1 MSFFSTRGGSC
12 VTASQAIL
20 RSATRDG
27 GLFVPAMFP
36 MVEIGEITAFS
47 NKSYAERTSEI
58 LKMYLED
65 FSPEEIS
72 GITKTAYESGRF
84 DDPSVAPMRRLDRMT
99 WVMELFHGPTA
110 AFKDIALQLLPYL
123 LRIAAEKNSE
133 TGELTVLMATTGD
146 TGKAAMEGFR
156 DIPGTRCAVFY
167 PQKGIGEVQRLQMET
182 AEGSNIHAIAV
193 DATFDEIQNH
203 VRDLLSSED
212 FASKLAKKGC
222 VLTSAN
228 SINFG
233 RIAAQIVY
241 YFSAYADL
249 IANGEIVAGEQV
261 NFVVPTGNFG
271 NILAAYYAGNMGL
284 PIHRLICASN
294 RNKVLTDFFSSGIYS
309 VHRTF
314 FKTKS
319 PSMDILFSSN
329 LERLL
334 YEASDRDGALVSAW
348 MGQLK
353 ECGSF
358 SVGEQRK
365 EWLDGTF
372 CSGCADD
379 RETLKEIRDRF
390 EQDHYLMDPH
400 TAVASHVLRRY
411 RQETSDDKPSIIV
424 ATASPYKFSED
435 VLLGLEGS
443 DAIKGKDAFECA
455 SKLAEISGMKV
466 PERLV
471 KLQNMPVRQKAVCET
486 DGIMD
491 TVLQL
496 L

>member
-1 MSFFSTRGGSC
+1 MRG
-12 VTASQAIL
+12 VTP
-20 RSATRDG
+20 DG

-36 MVEIGEITAFS
+36 MVEMSEISALH
-47 NKSYAERTSEI
+47 NKSYAERTADI

-65 FSPEEIS
+65 FSSEEIAEIAS
-72 GITKTAYESGRF
+72 SAYESGRF
-84 DDPSVAPMRRLDRMT
+84 DDPSVAPLRKLDRST

-110 AFKDIALQLLPYL
+110 AFKDVALQILPYL
-123 LRIAAEKNSE
+123 LRLAAKKNAE
-133 TGELTVLMATTGD
+133 AGELTVLMATTGD

-156 DIPGTRCAVFY
+156 DLQGTRCAVFY
-167 PQKGIGEVQRLQMET
+167 PRKGIGEVQRLQLET
-182 AEGSNIHAIAV
+182 SEGSNIHAIAV
-193 DATFDEIQNH
+193 DASFDEIQNH
-203 VRDLLSSED
+203 VRELLTSDTFS
-212 FASKLAKKGC
+212 SKLAGKGC

-249 IANGEIVAGEQV
+249 IASGEIVAGEQV

-271 NILAAYYAGNMGL
+271 NILAAYYAGNMGI

-314 FKTKS
+314 FTTKS

-334 YEASDRDGALVSAW
+334 YEAADRDGALVSAW

-379 RETLKEIRDRF
+379 RETLKEIKDRF

-400 TAVASHVLRRY
+400 TAVASSVLRRY
-411 RQETSDDKPSIIV
+411 RQETSDDTPSIVV

-435 VLLGLEGS
+435 VLFSIAGA
-443 DAIKGKDAFECA
+443 DAIKDRDAFGCA
-455 SKLAEISGMKV
+455 SELERISGMKF
-466 PERLV
+466 PEQLRRLQE
-471 KLQNMPVRQKAVCET
+471 LPVRQKAVCEIN
-486 DGIMD
+486 GMMD
-491 TVLQL
+491 TVLEAL
-496 L
+496 